1 MFSKYSSVDLYKRKR
16 LIVAENFY
24 IESLSADTKGAN
36 VCEENNSE
44 ILLKQCESLYLDIK
58 SYLTDEQ
65 LETIKPLIENFLK
78 NILVKRTIDQ
88 IYTKNQMTVK
98 M

>member
-1 MFSKYSSVDLYKRKR
+1 M
-16 LIVAENFY
+16 
-24 IESLSADTKGAN
+24 
-36 VCEENNSE
+36 
-44 ILLKQCESLYLDIK
+44 KQYESLYLDIK